1 MSALLNN
8 PESQAMRPEKQ
19 SMMTEVQGRLHKGTC
34 LIMVDCRGMKVAGM
48 TDLRVRLRQTGAR
61 MQVVKNSY
69 IKVAG
74 SAIGMPD
81 MSSLLAGP
89 TAVIVGQGDVA
100 ALAKTVTDY
109 AKENKM
115 PRIKGGVLG
124 SRTLQVNDIESIA
137 NLPSREILLSMA
149 IGTMEAPIRNL
160 VGVMHQKV
168 ASLLYALK
176 AVAEQKEKTV

>member
-1 MSALLNN
+1 
-8 PESQAMRPEKQ
+8 
-19 SMMTEVQGRLHKGTC
+19 
-34 LIMVDCRGMKVAGM
+34 MVDCRGMKVEGM
-48 TDLRVRLRQTGAR
+48 TDLRVRLRQAGGR

-69 IKVAG
+69 IKVATG
-74 SAIGMPD
+74 ALGMPD
-81 MSSLLAGP
+81 VSSLIKGP

-109 AKENKM
+109 VKENKM
-115 PRIKGGVLG
+115 PVIKGGVMG
-124 SRTLQVNDIESIA
+124 AQTLKTQDIESIA
-137 NLPSREILLSMA
+137 NLPSREVLLAMA

-176 AVAEQKEKTV
+176 AVGEQKQKAV